1 MIVVCPSLHILP
13 LFQVLS
19 SMEEPLPSTKRKRG
33 EGWGFKS
40 LSTFIMF
47 RRYPSQRYL
56 DYLEFCPYHMQAYE
70 LGMCQ
75 ECELLDLIMQNYY
88 FIEDMSLY
96 EEIYENERSE
106 DPVIELFLLG
116 TEEWNSPKL
125 TPEQLKKLVIM
136 RFDGKI

>member
-1 MIVVCPSLHILP
+1 
-13 LFQVLS
+13 
-19 SMEEPLPSTKRKRG
+19 
-33 EGWGFKS
+33 
-40 LSTFIMF
+40 
-47 RRYPSQRYL
+47 
-56 DYLEFCPYHMQAYE
+56 MQAYE